1 MFSGLPRLYAIS
13 MASWGRIIGAYR
25 PDVYIHSWIDPHA
38 DQSAISQML
47 EMSFHPVQMRSDPL
61 MDIDTSAFPDRHWPY
76 VDVYRSLSM
85 WHGIRRVHEMVK
97 SSGKEYDIIIR
108 SRTDLY
114 VKRFEMVL
122 FDGISL
128 PFCHTKLDL
137 RFIYQGRSMHGL
149 NDLLAYGSPAY
160 MEEYVNSM
168 DDILPLYRDE
178 GVDYCPENFLA
189 ASLFRR
195 GIPVYQQPMQHQL
208 IRG

>member
-1 MFSGLPRLYAIS
+1 MFSGLPRLYAVS
-13 MASWGRIIGAYR
+13 MASWGRFIGAYQ
-25 PDVYIHSWIDPHA
+25 PDVYIHSWADPHV
-38 DQSAISQML
+38 DQAWVSQML
-47 EMSFHPVQMRSDPL
+47 DMSFQPVSICTEPL
-61 MDIDTSAFPDRHWPY
+61 MDIDTSPFPDRHWPY

-97 SSGKEYDIIIR
+97 QSNIDYDIIVR

-114 VKRFEMVL
+114 MKRFELVA
-122 FDGISL
+122 FNGITL

-137 RFIYQGRSMHGL
+137 RFMYRGHNLHGL
-149 NDLLAYGSPAY
+149 NDLLAYGPPAY
-160 MEEYVNSM
+160 MDEYVRSM

-195 GIPVYQQPMQHQL
+195 NIPIYQQPIQHQL
-208 IRG
+208 VRG